1 MLEKEAEERDRR
13 RAKEEESRRWID
25 KRAFEEAQRRRRP
38 ETEGYDGYPV
48 RRLPVIRPS
57 S

>member
-1 MLEKEAEERDRR
+1 MQEREVEERDRR
-13 RAKEEESRRWID
+13 QAREEASRRWAD
-25 KRAFEEAQRRRRP
+25 KRAFEEAQRRRR
-38 ETEGYDGYPV
+38 TDADRSGEGV

>member
-1 MLEKEAEERDRR
+1 MQEREAEERDRR
-13 RAKEEESRRWID
+13 RAREEASRRWID

-38 ETEGYDGYPV
+38 DTEGDDGYPV